1 VRAPHPAHFLIIYAA
16 PADFLIRVWV
26 PRKYA
31 GQPYTR
37 PRVNGQLSSEKESPE
52 RFLRRILLS
61 GTRETE
67 AGENGPPQKIS
78 APRSGYYRNGP
89 GEQAMTTENDQ
100 TTEKKS
106 GSAMRPVLDGILN
119 AVRATPR
126 RMPAGGWFREV
137 TTSENWRTTTI
148 VQRHRDRASS
158 TPPS

>member
-1 VRAPHPAHFLIIYAA
+1 
-16 PADFLIRVWV
+16 
-26 PRKYA
+26 
-31 GQPYTR
+31 
-37 PRVNGQLSSEKESPE
+37 
-52 RFLRRILLS
+52 
-61 GTRETE
+61 
-67 AGENGPPQKIS
+67 
-78 APRSGYYRNGP
+78 
-89 GEQAMTTENDQ
+89 MTTENDQ

-106 GSAMRPVLDGILN
+106 GTAMRPVLDGILN